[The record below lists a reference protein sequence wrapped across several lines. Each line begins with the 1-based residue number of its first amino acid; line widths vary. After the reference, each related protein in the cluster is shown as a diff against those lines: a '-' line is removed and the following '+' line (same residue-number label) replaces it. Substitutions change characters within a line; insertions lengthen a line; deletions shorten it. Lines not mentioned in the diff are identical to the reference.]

1 MEICP
6 INLSQVKRKKV
17 SQLDSERYIAS
28 VIPALDYSDFKKV
41 CLIKFRDKQSFLK
54 PPI

>member
-6 INLSQVKRKKV
+6 TNLSQVKRKKV

-41 CLIKFRDKQSFLK
+41 CLIKFRVKLFLFK
-54 PPI
+54 PSI